1 MKIAIMQP
9 YFFPYIGYFQL
20 INMVDKFIIYD
31 DVNYINKGWIN
42 RNCILVNNG
51 PSFINVPLVAASQN
65 RLIKDIF
72 VVDEDKWKDN
82 LLKTIYFNYKKAPF
96 FNQIISLLEE
106 VLLSEFRSISDLNYL
121 TILKTCSH
129 LNIETELIRTS
140 SIYENTNLK
149 GENRILDICLKE
161 NAGTYINPIGGQLL
175 YDKIKFQEK
184 GIELNFIKS
193 RISPY
198 SQNTNSFINYLSII
212 DTVMFCSPIQIKSN
226 LINQYQL
233 L

>member
-20 INMVDKFIIYD
+20 INAVDKFIIYD

-42 RNCILVNNG
+42 RNNILVNNS
-51 PSFINVPLVAASQN
+51 PNLIQVPLIAASQN
-65 RLIKDIF
+65 RLIKDILL
-72 VVDEDKWKDN
+72 VDENKWKDK

-96 FNQIISLLEE
+96 FDQIFSLIEE
-106 VLLSEFRSISDLNYL
+106 VLLSECRSISDLNYF
-121 TILKTCSH
+121 TILKICSY
-129 LNIETELIRTS
+129 LNIETELIRSS
-140 SIYENTNLK
+140 SIYENCDLK

-161 NAGTYINPIGGQLL
+161 KADVYINPIGGQLL

-184 GIELNFIKS
+184 GIVLNFINSKE
-193 RISPY
+193 SPY
-198 SQNTNSFINYLSII
+198 NQNSDKFINYLSII
-212 DTVMFCSPIQIKSN
+212 DTMMFSSSNEIKAN
-226 LINQYQL
+226 LINQYEL